1 MPESRGS
8 NVRCIEGDPALAV
21 ELPQGA
27 NLVALDTKRPF
38 THTAQLL
45 TIEFDMAWVAG
56 HLDI

>member
-1 MPESRGS
+1 M
-8 NVRCIEGDPALAV
+8 RCIEGDPALAV

-56 HLDI
+56 DLDI